1 MLSPRMNDALNGQ
14 VNAELYSS
22 YLYLSMSAYF
32 EAQKLRG
39 LASWMRVQAGEELV
53 HAMKMY
59 DYVVSTG
66 GRARFPAVDAPPF
79 EWASPL
85 NVFENVY
92 NHERKVTGLINALM
106 DMAMAEKDS
115 NTQAF
120 LKWYVDEQVEEEE
133 SSGEALNKVRAAGTD
148 TKAIQSFDKDMGQ
161 RKFKF
166 PRGFVMFPYNQE
178 TTIGA
183 MK

>member
-32 EAQKLRG
+32 ESQELKG

-59 DYVVSTG
+59 DYVISAG
-66 GRARFPAVDAPPF
+66 GRSRLLAVDIPPF
-79 EWASPL
+79 EWTSPL
-85 NVFENVY
+85 SVFENVF

-106 DMAMAEKDS
+106 DIAKAEKDS
-115 NTQAF
+115 STQAF
-120 LKWYVDEQVEEEE
+120 LQWYVDEQVEEEE
-133 SSGEALNKVRAAGTD
+133 SSGGALNKSSAAGTD
-148 TKAIQSFDKDMGQ
+148 AKAIQAFDKEMGQ

-166 PRGFVMFPYNQE
+166 PGGFVMFPYNQE
-178 TTIGA
+178 TTVGS